1 MIGIINYGLG
11 NVQSFINSFK
21 VLGISAIS
29 ISNKD
34 QLKKIDRLILP
45 GVGSFDSAI
54 RKFNSSGLR
63 DDIEDLV
70 FNNNLP
76 IMGVCIGM
84 QIMAN
89 SSSEGDLSGLGWING
104 EVEIIDQKN
113 SLILPHMGWNE
124 IKVEKENSKLFSN
137 LTSKRFYFLHSYH
150 FVTNQNS
157 SKIAFVNYG
166 EDILAAISKNNIYGC
181 QFHPEKSHSAG
192 LSVLKNFANL

>member
-34 QLKKIDRLILP
+34 QLKRIDRLILP

-54 RKFNSSGLR
+54 RKFNNSGLR

-84 QIMAN
+84 HIMAN

-124 IKVEKENSKLFSN
+124 IKVEKENAKLFSN
-137 LTSKRFYFLHSYH
+137 LPSKRFYFLHSYH
-150 FVTNQNS
+150 FVTNQKS
-157 SKIAFVNYG
+157 SKIAYVNYG

>member
-29 ISNKD
+29 ISDKD
-34 QLKKIDRLILP
+34 QLKRIDRLILP

-54 RKFNSSGLR
+54 RKFNNSGLR

-124 IKVEKENSKLFSN
+124 IKVEKENAKLFSN
-137 LTSKRFYFLHSYH
+137 LPSKRFYFLHSYH
-150 FVTNQNS
+150 FVTNQKS
-157 SKIAFVNYG
+157 SKIAYVNYG

>member
-34 QLKKIDRLILP
+34 QLKRIDRLILP

-54 RKFNSSGLR
+54 RKFNNSGLR

-124 IKVEKENSKLFSN
+124 IKVEKENVKLFSN
-137 LTSKRFYFLHSYH
+137 LPSKRFYFLHSYH

-157 SKIAFVNYG
+157 SKIAYVNYG
-166 EDILAAISKNNIYGC
+166 EDILAAISKDNIYGC

-192 LSVLKNFANL
+192 LNVLENFANL

>member
-124 IKVEKENSKLFSN
+124 IKVEKENAKLFSN
-137 LTSKRFYFLHSYH
+137 LPSKRFYFLHSYH
-150 FVTNQNS
+150 FVTNQKS
-157 SKIAFVNYG
+157 SKIAYVNYG

>member
-11 NVQSFINSFK
+11 NVQSFVNSFK

-34 QLKKIDRLILP
+34 QLKRIDRLILP

-54 RKFNSSGLR
+54 RKFNNSGLR

-124 IKVEKENSKLFSN
+124 IKFEKENAKLFSN
-137 LTSKRFYFLHSYH
+137 LPSKRFYFLHSYH

-157 SKIAFVNYG
+157 SKIAYVNYG

>member
-29 ISNKD
+29 ISDKD
-34 QLKKIDRLILP
+34 QLKRIDRLILP

-54 RKFNSSGLR
+54 RKFNNSGLR

-124 IKVEKENSKLFSN
+124 IKVEKENAKLFSN
-137 LTSKRFYFLHSYH
+137 LPSKRFYFLHSYH

-157 SKIAFVNYG
+157 SKIAYVNYG

>member
-1 MIGIINYGLG
+1 LIGIINYGLG

-34 QLKKIDRLILP
+34 QLKRIDRLILP

-54 RKFNSSGLR
+54 RKFNNSGLR

-124 IKVEKENSKLFSN
+124 IKFEKENAKLFSN
-137 LTSKRFYFLHSYH
+137 LPSKRFYFLHSYH

-157 SKIAFVNYG
+157 SKIAYVNYG

>member
-34 QLKKIDRLILP
+34 QLKRIDRLILP

-54 RKFNSSGLR
+54 QKFNNSGLR

-124 IKVEKENSKLFSN
+124 IKVEEENSKLFSN
-137 LTSKRFYFLHSYH
+137 LLSKRFYFLHSYH

-192 LSVLKNFANL
+192 LNVLENFANL

>member
-34 QLKKIDRLILP
+34 QLKRIDRLILP

-54 RKFNSSGLR
+54 RKFNNSGLR

-124 IKVEKENSKLFSN
+124 IKVEKENAKLFSN
-137 LTSKRFYFLHSYH
+137 LPSKRFYFLHSYH
-150 FVTNQNS
+150 FVTNQKS
-157 SKIAFVNYG
+157 SKIAYVNYG

>member
-29 ISNKD
+29 VSNKD
-34 QLKKIDRLILP
+34 ELKKVNRLILP
-45 GVGSFDSAI
+45 GVGSFDGAI
-54 RKFNSSGLR
+54 KKFNNSGLR
-63 DDIEDLV
+63 DDIEDLIL
-70 FNNNLP
+70 NKNLP

-84 QIMAN
+84 HIMAKR
-89 SSSEGDLSGLGWING
+89 SSEGILSGLGWIDG
-104 EVEIIDQKN
+104 EVKIINQKK

-124 IKVEKENSKLFSN
+124 IKVEKENSKLLSN
-137 LTSKRFYFLHSYH
+137 LQTKRFYFLHSYH

>member
-29 ISNKD
+29 ISNRD
-34 QLKKIDRLILP
+34 QLKRIDRLILP

-54 RKFNSSGLR
+54 RKFNNSGLR

-89 SSSEGDLSGLGWING
+89 SSSEGDLSGLGWIEG

-157 SKIAFVNYG
+157 SKIAYVNYG
-166 EDILAAISKNNIYGC
+166 EDILAAISKDNIYGC

-192 LSVLKNFANL
+192 LDVLKNFAYL

>member
-1 MIGIINYGLG
+1 LIGIINYGLG

-29 ISNKD
+29 ISDKD
-34 QLKKIDRLILP
+34 QLKRIDRLILP

-54 RKFNSSGLR
+54 RKFNNSGLR

-124 IKVEKENSKLFSN
+124 IKVEKENAKLFSN
-137 LTSKRFYFLHSYH
+137 LPSKRFYFLHSYH

-157 SKIAFVNYG
+157 SKIAYVNYG

>member
-34 QLKKIDRLILP
+34 QLKRIDRLILP

-54 RKFNSSGLR
+54 RKFNNSGLR

-124 IKVEKENSKLFSN
+124 IKVEKENAKLFSN
-137 LTSKRFYFLHSYH
+137 LPSKRFYFLHSYH

-157 SKIAFVNYG
+157 SKIAYVNYG

>member
-34 QLKKIDRLILP
+34 QLKNIDRLILP

-54 RKFNSSGLR
+54 RKFNNSGLR

-124 IKVEKENSKLFSN
+124 IKVAKENAKLFSN
-137 LTSKRFYFLHSYH
+137 LPSKRFYFLHSYH

-157 SKIAFVNYG
+157 SKIAYVNYG

>member
-34 QLKKIDRLILP
+34 QLKRIDRLILP

-54 RKFNSSGLR
+54 RKFNNSGLR

-124 IKVEKENSKLFSN
+124 IKFEKENAKLFSN
-137 LTSKRFYFLHSYH
+137 LPSKRFYFLHSYH

-157 SKIAFVNYG
+157 SKIAYVNYG

>member
-11 NVQSFINSFK
+11 NVQSFINSFR

-34 QLKKIDRLILP
+34 QLKRIDRLILP

-54 RKFNSSGLR
+54 RKFNNSGLR

-124 IKVEKENSKLFSN
+124 IKVEKENAKLFSN
-137 LTSKRFYFLHSYH
+137 LPSKRFYFLHSYH

-157 SKIAFVNYG
+157 SKIAYVNYG